1 MNRIKLCC
9 VLLGVTLAV
18 GAAPAR
24 AQETVEITLEEALE
38 AAAANNL
45 GIRIKATSLDIARES
60 RRAVWAA
67 YHPTLAMDYTYN
79 PGMDHSLQRMAGA
92 LLESLYRNYN
102 STANASLTNRF
113 VTGTEVTVRWNQFSS
128 RSERIIDEFQD
139 MLESISGRSDPIST
153 NFSASGSVQ
162 VRQNLLKGLGWW
174 YNLGPV
180 QQAKLAESSEEVDYD
195 ATVADTLNSVINAY
209 LELFYAERAVQI
221 ASQSVELAL
230 EQRDVTAARIEAGQL
245 PPSDLMKL
253 DETVATRR
261 QEGLEAEMALRRAE
275 VNLRGLLVARP
286 GDELSGKHLRAAD
299 LPVAPVPQRSLEGSI
314 ETALIHNPD
323 LRRQQLD
330 LQSRQIGFRMARQ
343 DLLPTL
349 DFIGSLALNGV
360 GETSPEGLQDVFG
373 GNRPYWGIGVA
384 LTIPLTNRA
393 AETDFRMR
401 RAEVEAALLT
411 LQSVQESTMAQV
423 ETAYTNIRSY
433 EEQVLVSETRVELA
447 RQNVDAEEAR
457 YAAGKSTTREVLEV
471 QQSLR
476 DAQLALVRAQINA
489 WSARTE
495 LEVLRGTLL
504 DALGVQEISAG

>member
-9 VLLGVTLAV
+9 LLLGAALAV
-18 GAAPAR
+18 GTLPAQ
-24 AQETVEITLEEALE
+24 AQETVEITLEDALE
-38 AAAANNL
+38 MAAANNL

-67 YHPTLAMDYTYN
+67 YHPTFALDYTYN
-79 PGMDHSLQRMAGA
+79 PGMDHSLQRMAGS

-113 VTGTEVTVRWNQFSS
+113 ITGTEVTVRWYQLSS
-128 RSERIIDEFQD
+128 RSERIIDEFQE
-139 MLESISGRSDPIST
+139 MLESISGISDPIST
-153 NFSASGSVQ
+153 SFSASGTVQ

-195 ATVADTLNSVINAY
+195 ATVADTMSSVINAY

-221 ASQSVELAL
+221 AGQSVDLAM
-230 EQRDVTAARIEAGQL
+230 EQREVTAARIEAGQL

-275 VNLRGLLVARP
+275 VTLRGLLVSRP
-286 GDELSGKHLRAAD
+286 GDAISGKRLRAAQ
-299 LPVAPVPQRSLEGSI
+299 LPSDPVPSRSLEGSI
-314 ETALIHNPD
+314 ETALAHNPD

-330 LQSRQIGFRMARQ
+330 LENRQIGFRMSRQ

-349 DFIGSLALNGV
+349 DFVGSLALNGV
-360 GETSPEGLQDVFG
+360 GENSASGLEDVFG
-373 GNRPYWGIGVA
+373 GNHPYWSFGVA
-384 LTIPLTNRA
+384 LSIPLTNRA

-411 LQSVQESTMAQV
+411 LQSTQESTMAQV
-423 ETAYTNIRSY
+423 ETAFTNIRSY
-433 EEQVLVSETRVELA
+433 EEQVVVAETRVELA
-447 RQNVDAEEAR
+447 RQNVEAEEAR

-476 DAQLALVRAQINA
+476 DAQLAQVRAEINA
-489 WSARTE
+489 WSAQTE

-504 DALGVQEISAG
+504 EALGIREISEG